1 MGAIATV
8 LSERRGGVL
17 LLSFN
22 RPERMNAWTN
32 AMEDEY
38 FDLLEAAEADP
49 GVRAIV
55 VTGAGRAFC
64 AGFDLDDLGG
74 AMEIDAEAFARPRPR
89 TLPLTL
95 RKPLVA
101 AVNGAAAGLG
111 LLQALYCDVR
121 FCAPGAKLTTAF
133 SRRGLTAEYGAGW
146 LLPRI
151 AGAWGPELLISGRVL
166 RGEEAREIGLV
177 HYLAEPDQL
186 LEAAIAYADDLAR
199 NCSPAAIA
207 TIKRQLLESADQ
219 SLAESLAVADREA
232 LASLREPD
240 LAEGLASLTENRA
253 PSFPDL
259 SPR

>member
-1 MGAIATV
+1 MATV
-8 LSERRGGVL
+8 LSERRDGVL

-38 FDLLEAAEADP
+38 FDRLEAAEADP

-55 VTGAGRAFC
+55 VTGTGRAFC
-64 AGFDLDDLGG
+64 AGFDLDDLGAAG
-74 AMEIDAEAFARPRPR
+74 EIDDAAFARPRPR
-89 TLPLTL
+89 TLPLSM

-101 AVNGAAAGLG
+101 AINGAAAGLG

-133 SRRGLTAEYGAGW
+133 TRRGLTAEYGAGW

-151 AGAWGPELLISGRVL
+151 VGAWGPELLISGRVL
-166 RGEEAREIGLV
+166 RGTEAREIGLV
-177 HYLAEPDQL
+177 HYLAEPEQL
-186 LEAAIAYADDLAR
+186 VEAAVAYAEDLAR
-199 NCSPAAIA
+199 NCSAASIA

-219 SLAESLAVADREA
+219 SFGESLAVADREA
-232 LASLREPD
+232 LASLRQPD
-240 LAEGLASLTENRA
+240 LAEGLASLLENRA
-253 PSFPDL
+253 PSFPEL
-259 SPR
+259 PPK